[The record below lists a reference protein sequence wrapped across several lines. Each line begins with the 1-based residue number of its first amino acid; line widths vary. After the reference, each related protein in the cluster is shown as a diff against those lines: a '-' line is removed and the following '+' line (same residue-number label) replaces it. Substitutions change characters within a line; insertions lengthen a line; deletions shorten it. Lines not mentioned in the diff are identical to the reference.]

1 MSMSS
6 IPSHSPSGKLYGWVE
21 RIGNKVPHPFLLFI
35 YLIVILMVATAVLSA
50 FDVSVRSP
58 ADGRP
63 DHLVVADRDHRVVLG
78 AGGDDLCHRV
88 GGGVT
93 SRVRVL
99 PQSDDPLQIFLVEVA
114 HMGAIYCVHRV
125 TACTLG

>member
-58 ADGRP
+58 ADGSM
-63 DHLVVADRDHRVVLG
+63 VAVKICSAWRG
-78 AGGDDLCHRV
+78 
-88 GGGVT
+88 
-93 SRVRVL
+93 
-99 PQSDDPLQIFLVEVA
+99 
-114 HMGAIYCVHRV
+114 
-125 TACTLG
+125 CTGFCRT

>member
-58 ADGRP
+58 AGVNPPQPGQRAVP
-63 DHLVVADRDHRVVLG
+63 G
-78 AGGDDLCHRV
+78 A
-88 GGGVT
+88 
-93 SRVRVL
+93 
-99 PQSDDPLQIFLVEVA
+99 
-114 HMGAIYCVHRV
+114 
-125 TACTLG
+125 